1 MWLARPVYELLPYF
15 YMLLGL
21 VLVAASFW
29 VNAARS
35 SSWLLGGG
43 GLAMLVG
50 LVLWLKRKDYR
61 KAQSE
66 YNRHSLDE

>member
-29 VNAARS
+29 VNVERW

-43 GLAMLVG
+43 GLALLVG